1 MSEAESGD
9 ELPDDSQP
17 SIDEDER
24 PSKSQLKR
32 EANDILEL
40 ASRLGETSESSL
52 AALPLA
58 ENIRDA
64 VWQLKKITANSA
76 RKRQLHF
83 LAKLLRKN
91 SSDVVAIEEALAL
104 QQVSSLTATRLQHE
118 CEQWRDQLL
127 ESSSEHSNQA
137 LTQFAS
143 KYPDADLQTLRQK
156 IRSCRKAMEM
166 DRQKNQQQ
174 TQTNSSKAVRQK
186 RELFKWLRDTISDS

>member
-1 MSEAESGD
+1 MSEAESED
-9 ELPDDSQP
+9 ELPDGTQQST
-17 SIDEDER
+17 DEDEQ

-64 VWQLKKITANSA
+64 LWQLKKITANSA

-104 QQVSSLTATRLQHE
+104 QQVSSLSATRLQHE
-118 CEQWRDQLL
+118 CEQWRDRLL
-127 ESSSEHSNQA
+127 EPSSEQSSQA

-143 KYPDADLQTLRQK
+143 EYPDADLQTLRQK
-156 IRSCRKAMEM
+156 IRSCRKEIQLA
-166 DRQKNQQQ
+166 QQQ
-174 TQTNSSKAVRQK
+174 TNSAKAVRQK
-186 RELFKWLRDTISDS
+186 RELFKWLRNTISDS

>member
-1 MSEAESGD
+1 MTEAESGD
-9 ELPDDSQP
+9 DKPDAELQSMTDA
-17 SIDEDER
+17 ER

-91 SSDVVAIEEALAL
+91 SDDVVAIEEALAL
-104 QQVSSLTATRLQHE
+104 QQISSLTATRLQHE
-118 CEQWRDQLL
+118 CEQWRDRLL
-127 ESSSEHSNQA
+127 DPSSEQSAEA

-143 KYPDADLQTLRQK
+143 EYPGADLQTLRQK
-156 IRSCRKAMEM
+156 IRSCHKEMKKA
-166 DRQKNQQQ
+166 QQQ
-174 TQTNSSKAVRQK
+174 TIASKAVHQK
-186 RELFKWLRDTISDS
+186 RELFKWLRNTISDS

>member
-1 MSEAESGD
+1 MTEAESGD
-9 ELPDDSQP
+9 DKPDAELQSMTDA
-17 SIDEDER
+17 ER

-83 LAKLLRKN
+83 LAKILRKN
-91 SSDVVAIEEALAL
+91 SDDVVAIEEALAL
-104 QQVSSLTATRLQHE
+104 QQISSLTATRLQHE
-118 CEQWRDQLL
+118 CEQWRDRLL
-127 ESSSEHSNQA
+127 DPSSEQSAEA

-143 KYPDADLQTLRQK
+143 EYPGADLQTLRQK
-156 IRSCRKAMEM
+156 IRSCHKEMNKA
-166 DRQKNQQQ
+166 QQQ
-174 TQTNSSKAVRQK
+174 TIASKAVHQK
-186 RELFKWLRDTISDS
+186 RELFKWLRNTISDS

>member
-1 MSEAESGD
+1 MIEAESD
-9 ELPDDSQP
+9 DDKQDAELQSMTDA
-17 SIDEDER
+17 ER

-52 AALPLA
+52 TALPLA

-64 VWQLKKITANSA
+64 VLQLKKITANSA

-91 SSDVVAIEEALAL
+91 SDDVVAIEEALAL

-118 CEQWRDQLL
+118 CEQWRDRLL
-127 ESSSEHSNQA
+127 DPSAEHSAEA

-143 KYPDADLQTLRQK
+143 EYPGADLQTLRQK
-156 IRSCRKAMEM
+156 MRSCHKEMKKAE
-166 DRQKNQQQ
+166 QQ
-174 TQTNSSKAVRQK
+174 TNASKAVHQK
-186 RELFKWLRDTISDS
+186 RELFKWLRNTISDS

>member
-1 MSEAESGD
+1 MSEAESEGDPPEDARQSIDGD
-9 ELPDDSQP
+9 EQ
-17 SIDEDER
+17 

-32 EANDILEL
+32 EANEILDL
-40 ASRLGETSESSL
+40 ASQLGETAESSL

-91 SSDVVAIEEALAL
+91 SDDVVAIKEALAL

-118 CEQWRDQLL
+118 CEQWRDRLL
-127 ESSSEHSNQA
+127 DASPEQSSQA

-143 KYPDADLQTLRQK
+143 EYSDADLQSLRQK
-156 IRSCRKAMEM
+156 IRSCRKDM
-166 DRQKNQQQ
+166 QQDPHS
-174 TQTNSSKAVRQK
+174 TNSAKVVRQK
-186 RELFKWLRDTISDS
+186 RELFKWLRNTLSGS